1 MTPAITH
8 PPRRLALL
16 LLAIATLAGCATAG
30 AGSGDGEER
39 SRGTANLIIA
49 AELEPL
55 HQLNA
60 RQAIERL
67 RPNWLRSRLGRAPV
81 VVVEGN
87 PGQSVQI
94 LESIRAT
101 DVTEM
106 RFLSAR
112 DATTRYGTGYDGG
125 AIVISLQRGR

>member
-1 MTPAITH
+1 MTPAISL
-8 PPRRLALL
+8 PGRRLATL
-16 LLAIATLAGCATAG
+16 LLAVASLASCATAG
-30 AGSGDGEER
+30 AADGEER
-39 SRGTANLIIA
+39 TRGTANLIIA

-67 RPNWLRSRLGRAPV
+67 RPNWLRSRLGRTPV

-94 LESIRAT
+94 LESIRAP

-125 AIVISLQRGR
+125 AIEISLQRGR